1 MSQKVLVFKS
11 RKELEN
17 YIITA
22 HANGESIRSLARQL
36 EMGRKTVARIINKN
50 KEQRENGN
58 NPIKP
63 KKRVSKEKKLDAFDS
78 QIKELIKKYPN
89 ISGKRMF
96 EELVS
101 NGFDGS
107 ISMVRQH
114 LRRIRPTSK
123 KEPTPRFETD
133 PGVQG
138 QMDWSP
144 YKINFSQEGKK
155 EVLCFSYILGYS
167 RRQYIDFTL
176 NRKFHT
182 LIRRHQDAFEYFGGV
197 PLQCLYDGEKT
208 VILRY
213 EAGHP
218 VFNPSFI
225 DFITHYKCKPI
236 GVKKAKTKGKVERP
250 FQYVEGNLLNAREFI
265 NFEHLK
271 EVARWWMQE
280 KSDLH
285 IHGTTRRSPLEL
297 FIEKEAD
304 ALQSLPNSPYDTSE
318 VKLLTANIEGFVEF
332 ETNKYSVPYEYVS
345 DIMSLKAT
353 ENEIY
358 IYSPYLDLVATH
370 ERIAAR
376 NFQISENPEHRTSKR
391 IRYGLEPVKES
402 FLLLGKDAPKFLSGL
417 KEKHPHNC
425 GYHARYILQM
435 KEHYHS
441 RDINKALKH
450 ANKYYAFDCKSIEQ
464 ILKVKA
470 DKRTLESIRNMM
482 ASKELQSKLPKIK
495 QRDLSEYK
503 DLF

>member
-1 MSQKVLVFKS
+1 M
-11 RKELEN
+11 
-17 YIITA
+17 
-22 HANGESIRSLARQL
+22 
-36 EMGRKTVARIINKN
+36 
-50 KEQRENGN
+50 
-58 NPIKP
+58 
-63 KKRVSKEKKLDAFDS
+63 
-78 QIKELIKKYPN
+78 
-89 ISGKRMF
+89 
-96 EELVS
+96 
-101 NGFDGS
+101 
-107 ISMVRQH
+107 
-114 LRRIRPTSK
+114 
-123 KEPTPRFETD
+123 
-133 PGVQG
+133 
-138 QMDWSP
+138 
-144 YKINFSQEGKK
+144 
-155 EVLCFSYILGYS
+155 
-167 RRQYIDFTL
+167 
-176 NRKFHT
+176 
-182 LIRRHQDAFEYFGGV
+182 
-197 PLQCLYDGEKT
+197 
-208 VILRY
+208 
-213 EAGHP
+213 
-218 VFNPSFI
+218 
-225 DFITHYKCKPI
+225 
-236 GVKKAKTKGKVERP
+236 
-250 FQYVEGNLLNAREFI
+250 
-265 NFEHLK
+265 
-271 EVARWWMQE
+271 
-280 KSDLH
+280 
-285 IHGTTRRSPLEL
+285 EL

-402 FLLLGKDAPKFLSGL
+402 FLLLGKDAPTFLSGL

-495 QRDLSEYK
+495 QRDLAEYK